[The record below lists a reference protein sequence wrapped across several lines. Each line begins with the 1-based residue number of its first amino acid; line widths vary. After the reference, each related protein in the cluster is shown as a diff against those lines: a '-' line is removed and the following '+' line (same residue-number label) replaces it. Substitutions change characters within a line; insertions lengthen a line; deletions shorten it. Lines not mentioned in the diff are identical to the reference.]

1 MLEVAWTE
9 TEEMGP
15 ERQEDYDET
24 CDDKMTVKV
33 RRDEY
38 STHSLANVTRL
49 GTMSCATVTCAKARE
64 NLHKGIPIACKRN
77 SLTKKR
83 QRIRLMVLSLSRGLS
98 CRMTNQRYCTYS
110 CHSRHPCHSCS
121 PCHSCRSC
129 DSCHACGC
137 HQVVE
142 DDEDACDP

>member
-1 MLEVAWTE
+1 MKVVLEVAWTE

-15 ERQEDYDET
+15 ERQEDHDET

-83 QRIRLMVLSLSRGLS
+83 QRMCKCFTTNKTYGPLTFKRFIMSNDESKILHLFLPFSPSMSFLLSLPFMSFL
-98 CRMTNQRYCTYS
+98 
-110 CHSRHPCHSCS
+110 
-121 PCHSCRSC
+121 
-129 DSCHACGC
+129 
-137 HQVVE
+137 
-142 DDEDACDP
+142 